1 MDYAAI
7 IQTRKNGNAKANRQR
22 LAAGLPELTTIG
34 LAGTPG
40 YHKATRSL
48 HFLVLLDYSADG
60 TKVLNA
66 DIRVLSRH
74 GFVLMNVLMNVLGT
88 PDHAPEIDAAMRG
101 LIGLVTLNDANRY
114 EDFDPGLDI
123 VASGGFSAVLGG
135 GAAQAGLLVLLP
147 AFLKKG
153 SFVLLALRFI
163 WLKKLFTRKPPTV
176 CRRISG

>member
-7 IQTRKNGNAKANRQR
+7 IQTRKDGNAKANRQR
-22 LAAGLPELTTIG
+22 LASGLPELTTIG

-40 YHKATRSL
+40 YDKATWSL
-48 HFLVLLDYSADG
+48 HFLVLLDYPADG

-74 GFVLMNVLMNVLGT
+74 GFVLMNVLKT

-101 LIGLVTLNDANRY
+101 LIGLVTLNHSNRY

-123 VASGGFSAVLGG
+123 VGSGGFSAVLGG
-135 GAAQAGLLVLLP
+135 GAAQAALLVLLP

-176 CRRISG
+176 